1 MRVLLLGSPNH
12 DKIAQ
17 ALRKEHYLYDF
28 MANPEKEAA
37 GIPEGVYDAAILL
50 ADRTD
55 NQFAVQLSRTL
66 CALRE
71 GGASLPVLV
80 VASHLSARDRVLA
93 LDAGADDVLTAPFL
107 MGELL
112 ARVRALSR
120 RGPALQP
127 RQLCAGD
134 LTLDRG
140 HCMLRSRGGEIRL
153 SGKEMQIVELFRFH
167 LRHASLMR
175 GTECIQEKLLP
186 QQRRHSLP
194 GRCCPAPPCSTRS
207 GGWTTNLPI
216 TTLRCTFRSS
226 GASCAPSALPCRS
239 TRSVG

>member
-66 CALRE
+66 CVLRE
-71 GGASLPVLV
+71 GGAALPVLV

-153 SGKEMQIVELFRFH
+153 SGKEMQIVELFLLHPGQVLPRATLQNKVWGMDNEFAYNNIEVYLSLVRRK
-167 LRHASLMR
+167 LRAIGSAVQIHAER
-175 GTECIQEKLLP
+175 G
-186 QQRRHSLP
+186 
-194 GRCCPAPPCSTRS
+194 
-207 GGWTTNLPI
+207 
-216 TTLRCTFRSS
+216 
-226 GASCAPSALPCRS
+226 
-239 TRSVG
+239 VGYYLEA

>member
-66 CALRE
+66 CVLRE
-71 GGASLPVLV
+71 GGAALPVLV

-127 RQLCAGD
+127 RQRCAGD

-140 HCMLRSRGGEIRL
+140 HCMLRSRGCEIRL
-153 SGKEMQIVELFRFH
+153 SGKEMQIVELFLLHPGQVLPRATLQHKVWGMDNEFAYNNIEVYLSLVRRK
-167 LRHASLMR
+167 LRAIGSAVQIHAER
-175 GTECIQEKLLP
+175 G
-186 QQRRHSLP
+186 
-194 GRCCPAPPCSTRS
+194 
-207 GGWTTNLPI
+207 
-216 TTLRCTFRSS
+216 
-226 GASCAPSALPCRS
+226 
-239 TRSVG
+239 VGYYLEA

>member
-66 CALRE
+66 CVLRE
-71 GGASLPVLV
+71 GGAALPVLV

-140 HCMLRSRGGEIRL
+140 HCMLRSREGEIRL
-153 SGKEMQIVELFRFH
+153 SGKEMQIVELFLLHPGQVLPRATLQHKVWGMDNEFAYNNIEVYLSLVRRK
-167 LRHASLMR
+167 LRAIGSAVQIHAER
-175 GTECIQEKLLP
+175 G
-186 QQRRHSLP
+186 
-194 GRCCPAPPCSTRS
+194 
-207 GGWTTNLPI
+207 
-216 TTLRCTFRSS
+216 
-226 GASCAPSALPCRS
+226 
-239 TRSVG
+239 VGYYLEA

>member
-1 MRVLLLGSPNH
+1 MRVLLLGSPDH

-66 CALRE
+66 CVLRE
-71 GGASLPVLV
+71 GGAALPVLV

-153 SGKEMQIVELFRFH
+153 SGKEMQIVELFLLHPGQVLPRATLQHKVWGMDNEFAYNNIEVYLSLVRRK
-167 LRHASLMR
+167 LRAIGSAVQIHAER
-175 GTECIQEKLLP
+175 G
-186 QQRRHSLP
+186 
-194 GRCCPAPPCSTRS
+194 
-207 GGWTTNLPI
+207 
-216 TTLRCTFRSS
+216 
-226 GASCAPSALPCRS
+226 
-239 TRSVG
+239 VGYYLEA

>member
-71 GGASLPVLV
+71 GGAALPVLV

-134 LTLDRG
+134 LMLDRG

-153 SGKEMQIVELFRFH
+153 SGKEMQIVELFLLHPGQVLPRATLQHKVWGMDNEFAYNNIEVYLSLVRRK
-167 LRHASLMR
+167 LRAIGSAVQIHAER
-175 GTECIQEKLLP
+175 G
-186 QQRRHSLP
+186 
-194 GRCCPAPPCSTRS
+194 
-207 GGWTTNLPI
+207 
-216 TTLRCTFRSS
+216 
-226 GASCAPSALPCRS
+226 
-239 TRSVG
+239 VGYYLEA

>member
-66 CALRE
+66 CVLRE
-71 GGASLPVLV
+71 GGAALPVLV

-153 SGKEMQIVELFRFH
+153 SGKEMQLVELFLLHPGQVLPRATLQHKVWGMDNEFAYNNIEVYLSLVRRK
-167 LRHASLMR
+167 LRAIGSAVQIHAER
-175 GTECIQEKLLP
+175 G
-186 QQRRHSLP
+186 
-194 GRCCPAPPCSTRS
+194 
-207 GGWTTNLPI
+207 
-216 TTLRCTFRSS
+216 
-226 GASCAPSALPCRS
+226 
-239 TRSVG
+239 VGYYLEA